1 MVRGTRLEGDLHPAS
16 AVLSSL
22 RHMCLLTRSILA
34 LPSAQQESRVTQ
46 DHRVSLAHISISSAL
61 PTLALHCPIELRAH
75 LISQKNHV
83 LAMDTSDSSGSLPAA
98 QTPSAFSTVSRDP
111 SLLGACFGGDCCLPF
126 CCLLQQ
132 QNRANTGA
140 AAEVCPPRGACNLRG
155 SCCFPFPIFYM

>member
-22 RHMCLLTRSILA
+22 RHMCVLTRSILA

-83 LAMDTSDSSGSLPAA
+83 LAMDISDSSGSLPAA
-98 QTPSAFSTVSRDP
+98 RTPSAFSTVSRDP
-111 SLLGACFGGDCCLPF
+111 SLLGACFGGETYPVEIAVSLSVVF
-126 CCLLQQ
+126 CNSRIGPTQGLQQ
-132 QNRANTGA
+132 RCAHPEEPAT
-140 AAEVCPPRGACNLRG
+140 
-155 SCCFPFPIFYM
+155 